1 MLCLFSDTD
10 QNNIKEGFQANPN
23 VIEKENDQWPAFQNA
38 NVSISSSIF
47 QVSNRSLWV
56 VFYYDPKNIQKYG
69 VIAFSSHMV
78 VNNKGWCLIRPRAI
92 SQLINCYTN
101 VVIYMYLKCMVNQ
114 LK

>member
-47 QVSNRSLWV
+47 QVSNRSLLV
-56 VFYYDPKNIQKYG
+56 V
-69 VIAFSSHMV
+69 
-78 VNNKGWCLIRPRAI
+78 L
-92 SQLINCYTN
+92 L
-101 VVIYMYLKCMVNQ
+101 L
-114 LK
+114 